1 MDRPGFIVV
10 IGTSSGGVAALTE
23 FVGQLDGEMDA
34 AFFIVMH
41 LSDTALS
48 DFLLQRLQPAT
59 NLKCHVAK
67 NALPIEKGHIYIA
80 APNEHLIVNKDQII
94 VGYGPRENSWRPSI
108 DVLFRSAGRRI

>member
-23 FVGQLDGEMDA
+23 FVGQLDKGMDA

-48 DFLLQRLQPAT
+48 DFLLQRLQPVT
-59 NLKCHVAK
+59 NLKCLIAK
-67 NALPIEKGHIYIA
+67 NAVPIGKGHIYIA
-80 APNEHLIVNKDQII
+80 PPNERLIVDQ
-94 VGYGPRENSWRPSI
+94 
-108 DVLFRSAGRRI
+108 